1 MANTDRTAGWPAA
14 AVRFL
19 NTTSMSSLRIGN
31 ATSVRAADEATR
43 PVCRGWGGS
52 RGARHR
58 LGTLI
63 PMPPVVPVILSGGA
77 GTRLWPLSRHSA
89 PKQLQRLLGPDTMLR
104 STIARVDSLDGR
116 VVVVANVDT
125 LDEIASE
132 IPADRPRLLIGEPI
146 GRNTAA
152 AVAAAALLASP
163 DEVLLVLPADHHVVD
178 VAEFRHALDRA
189 VEVAGQGRLVTFGVV
204 PTRLETGFGYIVPAS
219 SPLDPALDARPIDRF
234 VEKPEASAAADLIEA
249 GALWNSGMFV
259 FPVALLLEEMARHVP
274 EVLEHV
280 EEAVRSA
287 VVARRHDRTRSR
299 VRICSRS
306 ADRHCRHGTDR
317 PGGGGPT

>member
-1 MANTDRTAGWPAA
+1 
-14 AVRFL
+14 
-19 NTTSMSSLRIGN
+19 
-31 ATSVRAADEATR
+31 
-43 PVCRGWGGS
+43 
-52 RGARHR
+52 
-58 LGTLI
+58 
-63 PMPPVVPVILSGGA
+63 
-77 GTRLWPLSRHSA
+77 
-89 PKQLQRLLGPDTMLR
+89 MLR

-132 IPADRPRLLIGEPI
+132 IPPDRPRLLIGEPV

-163 DEVLLVLPADHHVVD
+163 DEVLLVLPADHHVVN
-178 VAEFRHALDRA
+178 VAEFRLALDRA
-189 VEVAGQGRLVTFGVV
+189 VEVAGQDRLVTFGVV

-219 SPLDPALDARPIDRF
+219 SPLDPAFDARPIDRF
-234 VEKPEASAAADLIEA
+234 VEKPEASTAADLIGA

-259 FPVALLLEEMARHVP
+259 FPVGLLLEEMARHVP

-287 VVARRHDRTRSR
+287 EWRGDTIALGPEFESAPALPIDTAVMERTNRGAVVSLDAGWNDVGSWESLWELGDHDADGNVVVGDVVTLDASRNYLRSEGPLVAAIGVEGLVVVATEDAVLIVPRDRAQDVKTLFELIRE
-299 VRICSRS
+299 
-306 ADRHCRHGTDR
+306 R
-317 PGGGGPT
+317 PESQ